1 MHVEGPSGASKKG
14 GHYEMARTHK
24 TWMAVLLGMGLL
36 LMPVASWATE
46 AIWIDEITAL
56 VKDHQELAKSE
67 GRDEA
72 YNPYLDQLMLV
83 RITLESGTPD
93 ATRVAMNRLMDS

>member
-1 MHVEGPSGASKKG
+1 MKKEVVG
-14 GHYEMARTHK
+14 CARRGSV
-24 TWMAVLLGMGLL
+24 WRQLERG
-36 LMPVASWATE
+36 
-46 AIWIDEITAL
+46 IDEITAL

-72 YNPYLDQLMLV
+72 YNSYLGQLMLV

-93 ATRVAMNRLMDS
+93 ATRVAMNRLMDSSA

>member
-1 MHVEGPSGASKKG
+1 MRWPE
-14 GHYEMARTHK
+14 THK

-72 YNPYLDQLMLV
+72 YNPYLGQLMLV